1 MTTVIIL
8 VLIILG
14 LVLILLEL
22 FVTPGFI
29 TGLLGAVA
37 WIYALYRIYT
47 DYGNTS
53 GNLALAGLI
62 LLLLAFIFIGVK
74 SGIWDKVSLH
84 QKVEGRVNQQPELLA
99 GDSGYALSAFRPF
112 GIAMINETRVEASS
126 MGELIESGS
135 RIEVIRVEKNKII
148 VKQIS
153 A

>member
-1 MTTVIIL
+1 MTTAIII
-8 VLIILG
+8 VLIVLG

-37 WIYALYRIYT
+37 WVYALYRIYT
-47 DYGNTS
+47 DYGHTS

-62 LLLLAFIFIGVK
+62 MLLLAFIFIGVK

-84 QKVEGRVNQQPELLA
+84 QKVEGRVNMQPELQA
-99 GDSGYALSAFRPF
+99 GAQGYALSAFRPF
-112 GIAMINETRVEASS
+112 GIAIINENRVEASS

-135 RIEVIRVEKNKII
+135 RIEVIRVENNKII
-148 VKQIS
+148 VKQIL